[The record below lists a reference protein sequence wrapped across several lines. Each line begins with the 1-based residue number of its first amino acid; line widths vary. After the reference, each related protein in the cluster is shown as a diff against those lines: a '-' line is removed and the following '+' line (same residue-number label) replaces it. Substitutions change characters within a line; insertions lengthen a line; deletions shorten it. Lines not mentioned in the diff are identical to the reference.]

1 MFYHRGIVS
10 MRYLLADYHGK
21 HCNNY
26 IFRAILR
33 CLVAD
38 ATLLKINR
46 GQLYLRWIYLF
57 PFRTEK

>member
-1 MFYHRGIVS
+1 MFYHHGIVS

-46 GQLYLRWIYLF
+46 GQLYLR
-57 PFRTEK
+57 